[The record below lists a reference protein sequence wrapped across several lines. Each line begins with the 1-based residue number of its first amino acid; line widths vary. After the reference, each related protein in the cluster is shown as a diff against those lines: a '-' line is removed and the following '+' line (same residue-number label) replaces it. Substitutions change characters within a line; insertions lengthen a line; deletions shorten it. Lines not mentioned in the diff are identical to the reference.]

1 MVKIVKLKAKTKL
14 GKQRI
19 QHHGD
24 TFHAEPVSAGIVI
37 SSLKANWERLVTDND
52 EHFDVIE
59 EAEVSG

>member
-1 MVKIVKLKAKTKL
+1 MVKIIKLNAKTKL
-14 GKQRI
+14 GKKI
-19 QHHGD
+19 IHNHGD
-24 TFHAEPVSAGIVI
+24 TFHAKPVSAGIVI

>member
-24 TFHAEPVSAGIVI
+24 TFHAKPVSLGLCI
-37 SSLKANWERLVTDND
+37 SSLKAKWERLVTTDD
-52 EHFDVIE
+52 EHFEIIE
-59 EAEVSG
+59 ETEVK

>member
-19 QHHGD
+19 RHHGD

-37 SSLKANWERLVTDND
+37 SSLKANWERLVTDDD